1 MAKLSTAANSHFSFC
16 YLPKQ
21 EPYVFNPRHI
31 NMIWVVMNAIFP
43 NLAHF
48 FKFPPV
54 QHLYIQLIL
63 WFFCISLNVNTY
75 QPLRQELVFLIP
87 LFQQQQCKF
96 QCWGA
101 HCFVLSLATQ
111 IPGPLVITIPNTPCT
126 GWITQLH
133 HLKWWIAWEFDGQN
147 VGKFCFSIFFQCVEY
162 FTQMLFRL
170 PVLTACRRI

>member
-147 VGKFCFSIFFQCVEY
+147 VGKFSLFSSSV
-162 FTQMLFRL
+162 
-170 PVLTACRRI
+170 